1 MKEVYKMQTQYI
13 VKSTNYVMDILNSNS
28 PVKIHSLY
36 ENTVNLIVNNQILAL
51 QTHNTVIS
59 PISLIT
65 NANSFANSFNI
76 NLNSKIYINN
86 NCIFIDNF
94 CFDYS
99 KTEIIDSKMH
109 KNTFNISCDM
119 LIQAIYKANFSGF
132 NAIFSSNTAI
142 KENFLIINAAKNKI
156 DTCTNELINK
166 NYENAANALSNLIGL
181 GIGLTPS
188 GDDFLCGVLAG
199 CIFDS
204 LEKHLFVK
212 LLKKQI
218 QNNLQNTND
227 ISRAFLSCALND
239 NFSTPVLNLPYFKS
253 PDEVYDNFKKI
264 GHSSGIDTLCGI
276 YYSLNTISKILKKDA

>member
-1 MKEVYKMQTQYI
+1 MQTQYI

-28 PVKIHSLY
+28 LVKIHSIY

-65 NANSFANSFNI
+65 NANSFNI

-86 NCIFIDNF
+86 SCIFIDNF

-99 KTEIIDSKMH
+99 KTEFTDSKMH

-119 LIQAIYKANFSGF
+119 LIQAIYKADFSGF
-132 NAIFSSNTAI
+132 NAIFSSNADI
-142 KENFLIINAAKNKI
+142 KENFLIINAAKTKI

-166 NYENAANALSNLIGL
+166 NYENAANVLSSLIGL

-199 CIFDS
+199 CIFDN
-204 LEKHLFVK
+204 LEKHSFVK

-227 ISRAFLSCALND
+227 ISRAFLSCSLND

-276 YYSLNTISKILKKDA
+276 YYSLNTISKILKKTLKPL

>member
-1 MKEVYKMQTQYI
+1 MQTQYI

-28 PVKIHSLY
+28 PVKIHSVY

-65 NANSFANSFNI
+65 DANSFNI

-86 NCIFIDNF
+86 SCIFIDNF

-119 LIQAIYKANFSGF
+119 LIQAIYKADFSGF
-132 NAIFSSNTAI
+132 NAIFSSNTDI
-142 KENFLIINAAKNKI
+142 KDNFLILNAAKTKI

-166 NYENAANALSNLIGL
+166 NYENAANVLSNLIGL

-199 CIFDS
+199 CIFDN
-204 LEKHLFVK
+204 LEKHSFVK

-253 PDEVYDNFKKI
+253 PDEVYHNFKKI

>member
-1 MKEVYKMQTQYI
+1 MQTQYI

-28 PVKIHSLY
+28 PVKIHSIY

-65 NANSFANSFNI
+65 DTNSFNI

-86 NCIFIDNF
+86 SYIFIDNF

-99 KTEIIDSKMH
+99 KTEITDSKMH

-119 LIQAIYKANFSGF
+119 LIQAIYKADFSGF
-132 NAIFSSNTAI
+132 NAIFSSKTDI

-156 DTCTNELINK
+156 NISTNELLNK
-166 NYENAANALSNLIGL
+166 NYENAANTLSSLIGL

-199 CIFDS
+199 CIFDN
-204 LEKHLFVK
+204 LEKHSFVK

-227 ISRAFLSCALND
+227 ISRAFLSCSLND

-276 YYSLNTISKILKKDA
+276 YYSLNTISKILRKDA

>member
-28 PVKIHSLY
+28 PVKIHSIY

-65 NANSFANSFNI
+65 DANSFNI

-86 NCIFIDNF
+86 SCIFIDNF

-99 KTEIIDSKMH
+99 QTEIIDSKMH

-119 LIQAIYKANFSGF
+119 LIQAIYKADFSGF
-132 NAIFSSNTAI
+132 NAIFSSKTDI
-142 KENFLIINAAKNKI
+142 KDNFLILNAAKNKI
-156 DTCTNELINK
+156 DTCTSELLNK
-166 NYENAANALSNLIGL
+166 NFENSSDILSSLIGL

-199 CIFDS
+199 CIFDN
-204 LEKHLFVK
+204 LEKHSFVK

-253 PDEVYDNFKKI
+253 PDEVYHNFKKI

>member
-1 MKEVYKMQTQYI
+1 MQTQYI

-28 PVKIHSLY
+28 PVKIHSVY

-65 NANSFANSFNI
+65 DANSFNI

-86 NCIFIDNF
+86 SCIFIDNF

-119 LIQAIYKANFSGF
+119 LIQAIYKADFSGF
-132 NAIFSSNTAI
+132 NAIFSSNTDI
-142 KENFLIINAAKNKI
+142 KENFLIINAAKTKI

-166 NYENAANALSNLIGL
+166 NYENAANVLSNLIGL

-199 CIFDS
+199 CIFDN
-204 LEKHLFVK
+204 LEKHSFVK

-218 QNNLQNTND
+218 QNSLQNTND

-239 NFSTPVLNLPYFKS
+239 NFSTPVLNLHYFKS
-253 PDEVYDNFKKI
+253 SDEIYDHFKKI

>member
-28 PVKIHSLY
+28 LVKIHSIY

-65 NANSFANSFNI
+65 DTNSFNI

-86 NCIFIDNF
+86 SFIFIDNF

>member
-28 PVKIHSLY
+28 PVKIHSIY

-65 NANSFANSFNI
+65 DANSFNI

-86 NCIFIDNF
+86 SCIFIDNF
-94 CFDYS
+94 CFDHS

-119 LIQAIYKANFSGF
+119 LIQAIYKADFSGF
-132 NAIFSSNTAI
+132 NAIFSSNTDI
-142 KENFLIINAAKNKI
+142 KDNFLILNAAKTKI

-166 NYENAANALSNLIGL
+166 NYENAANVLSNLIGL

-199 CIFDS
+199 CIFDN
-204 LEKHLFVK
+204 LEKHSFVK

-227 ISRAFLSCALND
+227 ISRAFLSCSLND

-276 YYSLNTISKILKKDA
+276 YYSLNTISKILSKDA

>member
-28 PVKIHSLY
+28 PVKIHSIY

-65 NANSFANSFNI
+65 DANSFNI

-86 NCIFIDNF
+86 SCIFIDNF

-119 LIQAIYKANFSGF
+119 LIQAIYKADFSGF
-132 NAIFSSNTAI
+132 NAIFSSKTDI
-142 KENFLIINAAKNKI
+142 KDNFLILNAAKNKI
-156 DTCTNELINK
+156 DTCTSELLNK
-166 NYENAANALSNLIGL
+166 NFENSSDILSSLIGL

-199 CIFDS
+199 CIFDN
-204 LEKHLFVK
+204 LEKHSFVK

-253 PDEVYDNFKKI
+253 PDEVYHNFKKI

>member
-28 PVKIHSLY
+28 PVKIHSVY

-51 QTHNTVIS
+51 QTYNTVIS

-65 NANSFANSFNI
+65 DANSFNI

-86 NCIFIDNF
+86 SCIFIDNF

-119 LIQAIYKANFSGF
+119 LIQAIYKADFSGF
-132 NAIFSSNTAI
+132 NAIFSSKTDI
-142 KENFLIINAAKNKI
+142 KDNFLILNAAKNKI
-156 DTCTNELINK
+156 DTCTSELLNK
-166 NYENAANALSNLIGL
+166 NFENSSDILSSLIGL

-188 GDDFLCGVLAG
+188 GDDFLCGVIAG
-199 CIFDS
+199 CIFDD
-204 LEKHLFVK
+204 LEKHSFVK

-227 ISRAFLSCALND
+227 ISGAFLSCALND

>member
-1 MKEVYKMQTQYI
+1 MQTQYI
-13 VKSTNYVMDILNSNS
+13 VKSTNYIMDILNSNS
-28 PVKIHSLY
+28 PVKIHSVY
-36 ENTVNLIVNNQILAL
+36 ENTVNLIVNNHILAL

-65 NANSFANSFNI
+65 DANSFNI

-99 KTEIIDSKMH
+99 KTEITDSKMH
-109 KNTFNISCDM
+109 KNTFNISYDM
-119 LIQAIYKANFSGF
+119 LIQAIYKADFSGF
-132 NAIFSSNTAI
+132 NAIFSSNTDI
-142 KENFLIINAAKNKI
+142 KENFLIITAAKTKI

-166 NYENAANALSNLIGL
+166 NYENAVNSLSSLIGL

-199 CIFDS
+199 CIFDN
-204 LEKHLFVK
+204 LEKHSFVK

-227 ISRAFLSCALND
+227 ISRAFLSCSLND

>member
-1 MKEVYKMQTQYI
+1 MQTQYI
-13 VKSTNYVMDILNSNS
+13 VKSTNYVMDILNFNS
-28 PVKIHSLY
+28 PIKIHSIY

-65 NANSFANSFNI
+65 NANSFNI

-253 PDEVYDNFKKI
+253 SDEIYDNFKKI

>member
-1 MKEVYKMQTQYI
+1 MQTQYI

-28 PVKIHSLY
+28 LVKIHSIY

-65 NANSFANSFNI
+65 DTNSFNI

-86 NCIFIDNF
+86 SFIFIDNF

>member
-1 MKEVYKMQTQYI
+1 MQTQYI
-13 VKSTNYVMDILNSNS
+13 VKSTNYIMDILNSNS
-28 PVKIHSLY
+28 PVKIHSVY

-65 NANSFANSFNI
+65 DANSFNI

-86 NCIFIDNF
+86 SCIFIDNF

-119 LIQAIYKANFSGF
+119 LIQAIYKADFSGF
-132 NAIFSSNTAI
+132 NAIFSSNTDI
-142 KENFLIINAAKNKI
+142 KENFLIITAAKTKI

-166 NYENAANALSNLIGL
+166 NYENAVNSLSSLIGL

-199 CIFDS
+199 CIFDN
-204 LEKHLFVK
+204 LEKHSFVK

-227 ISRAFLSCALND
+227 ISRAFLSCSLND

>member
-1 MKEVYKMQTQYI
+1 MQTQYI
-13 VKSTNYVMDILNSNS
+13 VKSTNYIMDILNSNS
-28 PVKIHSLY
+28 PVKIHSVY

-65 NANSFANSFNI
+65 DANSFNI

-86 NCIFIDNF
+86 SCIFIDNF

-119 LIQAIYKANFSGF
+119 LIQAIYKADFSGF
-132 NAIFSSNTAI
+132 NAIFSSKTDI
-142 KENFLIINAAKNKI
+142 KDNFLILNAAKNKI
-156 DTCTNELINK
+156 DTCTSELLNK
-166 NYENAANALSNLIGL
+166 NFENSSDILSSLIGL

-199 CIFDS
+199 CIFDN
-204 LEKHLFVK
+204 LEKHSFVK

-227 ISRAFLSCALND
+227 ISRAFLSCSLND

>member
-1 MKEVYKMQTQYI
+1 MQTQYI
-13 VKSTNYVMDILNSNS
+13 VKSTNYIMDILNSNS
-28 PVKIHSLY
+28 PVKIHSVY

-65 NANSFANSFNI
+65 DANSFNI

-86 NCIFIDNF
+86 SCIFIDNF

-119 LIQAIYKANFSGF
+119 LIQAIYKADFSGF
-132 NAIFSSNTAI
+132 NAIFSSKTDI
-142 KENFLIINAAKNKI
+142 KDNFLILNAAKNKI
-156 DTCTNELINK
+156 DTCTSELLNK
-166 NYENAANALSNLIGL
+166 NFENSSDILSSLIGL

-199 CIFDS
+199 CIFDN
-204 LEKHLFVK
+204 LEKHSFVK

>member
-1 MKEVYKMQTQYI
+1 MQTQYI
-13 VKSTNYVMDILNSNS
+13 VKSTNYIMDILNSNS
-28 PVKIHSLY
+28 PVKIHSVY

-65 NANSFANSFNI
+65 DANSFNI

-86 NCIFIDNF
+86 SCIFIDNF

-119 LIQAIYKANFSGF
+119 LIQAIYKADFSGF
-132 NAIFSSNTAI
+132 NAIFSSKTDI
-142 KENFLIINAAKNKI
+142 KDNFLILNAAKNKI
-156 DTCTNELINK
+156 DTCTSELLNK
-166 NYENAANALSNLIGL
+166 NFENSSDILSSLIGL

-199 CIFDS
+199 CIFDN
-204 LEKHLFVK
+204 LEKHSFVK

-227 ISRAFLSCALND
+227 ISRAFLSCSLND

-276 YYSLNTISKILKKDA
+276 YYSLNTISKILSKDA

>member
-1 MKEVYKMQTQYI
+1 MQTQYI
-13 VKSTNYVMDILNSNS
+13 VKSTNYIMDILNSNS
-28 PVKIHSLY
+28 PVKIHSVY

-65 NANSFANSFNI
+65 DANSFNI

-86 NCIFIDNF
+86 SCIFIDNF

-119 LIQAIYKANFSGF
+119 LIQAIYKADFSGF
-132 NAIFSSNTAI
+132 NAIFSSKTDI
-142 KENFLIINAAKNKI
+142 KDNFLILNAAKNKI
-156 DTCTNELINK
+156 DTCTSELLNK
-166 NYENAANALSNLIGL
+166 NFENSSDILSSLIGL

-199 CIFDS
+199 CIFDN
-204 LEKHLFVK
+204 LEKHSFVK

-253 PDEVYDNFKKI
+253 PDEVYHNFKKI

>member
-1 MKEVYKMQTQYI
+1 MQTQYI
-13 VKSTNYVMDILNSNS
+13 VKSTNYVMDILNFNS
-28 PVKIHSLY
+28 PIKIHSIY
-36 ENTVNLIVNNQILAL
+36 ENTVNLIVNNHILAL

-65 NANSFANSFNI
+65 DANSFNI

-99 KTEIIDSKMH
+99 KTEITDSKMH
-109 KNTFNISCDM
+109 KNTFNISYDM
-119 LIQAIYKANFSGF
+119 LIQAIYKADFSGF
-132 NAIFSSNTAI
+132 NAIFSSNTDI

-156 DTCTNELINK
+156 NISTNELLNK
-166 NYENAANALSNLIGL
+166 NYENAANTLSSLIGL

-199 CIFDS
+199 CIFDN
-204 LEKHLFVK
+204 LEKHSFVK

-227 ISRAFLSCALND
+227 ISRAFLSCSLND

-276 YYSLNTISKILKKDA
+276 YYSLNTISKILRKDA

>member
-1 MKEVYKMQTQYI
+1 MQTQYI
-13 VKSTNYVMDILNSNS
+13 VKSTNYIMDILNSNS
-28 PVKIHSLY
+28 PVKIHSVY

-65 NANSFANSFNI
+65 DANSFNI

-86 NCIFIDNF
+86 SCIFIDNF

-119 LIQAIYKANFSGF
+119 LIQAIYKADFSGF
-132 NAIFSSNTAI
+132 NAIFSSKTDI
-142 KENFLIINAAKNKI
+142 KDNFLILNAAKNKI
-156 DTCTNELINK
+156 DTCTSELLNK
-166 NYENAANALSNLIGL
+166 NFENSSDILSSLIGL

-204 LEKHLFVK
+204 LEKHSFVK

-227 ISRAFLSCALND
+227 ISRAFLSCSLND

-253 PDEVYDNFKKI
+253 PYAVYDNFKKI

>member
-1 MKEVYKMQTQYI
+1 MQTQYI

-28 PVKIHSLY
+28 PVKIHSVY

-65 NANSFANSFNI
+65 DANSFNI

-86 NCIFIDNF
+86 SCIFIDNF

-119 LIQAIYKANFSGF
+119 LIQAIYKADFSGF
-132 NAIFSSNTAI
+132 NAIFSSNTDI
-142 KENFLIINAAKNKI
+142 KENFLIITAAKTKI

-166 NYENAANALSNLIGL
+166 NYENAVNSLSSLIGL

-199 CIFDS
+199 CIFDN
-204 LEKHLFVK
+204 LEKHSFVK

-227 ISRAFLSCALND
+227 ISRAFLSCSLND

-276 YYSLNTISKILKKDA
+276 YYSLNTISKILRKDA

>member
-1 MKEVYKMQTQYI
+1 MQTQYI
-13 VKSTNYVMDILNSNS
+13 VKSTNYIMDILNSNS
-28 PVKIHSLY
+28 PVKIHSIY

-65 NANSFANSFNI
+65 DANSFNI

-99 KTEIIDSKMH
+99 KTEITDSKMH
-109 KNTFNISCDM
+109 KNTFNISYDM
-119 LIQAIYKANFSGF
+119 LIQAIYKADFSGF
-132 NAIFSSNTAI
+132 NAIFSSNTDI
-142 KENFLIINAAKNKI
+142 KENFLIITAAKTKI

-166 NYENAANALSNLIGL
+166 NYENAVNSLSSLIGL

-199 CIFDS
+199 CIFDN
-204 LEKHLFVK
+204 LEKHSFVK

-227 ISRAFLSCALND
+227 ISRAFLSCSLND

-276 YYSLNTISKILKKDA
+276 YYSLNTISKILRKDA

>member
-1 MKEVYKMQTQYI
+1 MQTQYI
-13 VKSTNYVMDILNSNS
+13 VKSTNYVMDILNFNS
-28 PVKIHSLY
+28 PIKIHSIY

-65 NANSFANSFNI
+65 NANSFNI

-227 ISRAFLSCALND
+227 ISKAFLSCALND

-253 PDEVYDNFKKI
+253 SDEIYDNFKKI

>member
-1 MKEVYKMQTQYI
+1 MQTQYI

-28 PVKIHSLY
+28 PVKIHSVY
-36 ENTVNLIVNNQILAL
+36 ENTVNLIVNNHILAL

-65 NANSFANSFNI
+65 DANSFNI

-99 KTEIIDSKMH
+99 KTEITDSKMH
-109 KNTFNISCDM
+109 KNTFNISYDM
-119 LIQAIYKANFSGF
+119 LIQAIYKADFSGF
-132 NAIFSSNTAI
+132 NAIFSSNTDI

-156 DTCTNELINK
+156 NISTNELLNK
-166 NYENAANALSNLIGL
+166 NYENAANTLSSLIGL

-204 LEKHLFVK
+204 LEKHSFVK

-218 QNNLQNTND
+218 QNNLQNTNY

-253 PDEVYDNFKKI
+253 SDEVYDNFKKI

>member
-1 MKEVYKMQTQYI
+1 MQTQYI
-13 VKSTNYVMDILNSNS
+13 VKSTNYIMDILNSNS
-28 PVKIHSLY
+28 PVKIHSVY
-36 ENTVNLIVNNQILAL
+36 ENTVNLIVNNHILAL

-65 NANSFANSFNI
+65 DANSFNI

-99 KTEIIDSKMH
+99 KTEITDSKMH
-109 KNTFNISCDM
+109 KNTFNISYDM
-119 LIQAIYKANFSGF
+119 LIQAIYKADFSGF
-132 NAIFSSNTAI
+132 NAIFSSNTDI

-156 DTCTNELINK
+156 NISTNELLNK
-166 NYENAANALSNLIGL
+166 NYENAANTLSSLIGL

-204 LEKHLFVK
+204 LEKHSFVK

-253 PDEVYDNFKKI
+253 SDEVYDNFKKI

>member
-1 MKEVYKMQTQYI
+1 MQTQYI

-28 PVKIHSLY
+28 PVKIHSVY

-51 QTHNTVIS
+51 QTYNTVIS

-65 NANSFANSFNI
+65 DANSFNI

-86 NCIFIDNF
+86 SCIFIDNF

-119 LIQAIYKANFSGF
+119 LIQAIYKADFSGF
-132 NAIFSSNTAI
+132 NAIFSSKTDI
-142 KENFLIINAAKNKI
+142 KDNFLILNAAKNKI
-156 DTCTNELINK
+156 DTCTSELLNK
-166 NYENAANALSNLIGL
+166 NFENSSDILSSLIGL

-188 GDDFLCGVLAG
+188 GDDFLCGVIAG
-199 CIFDS
+199 CIFDD
-204 LEKHLFVK
+204 LEKHSFVK

-227 ISRAFLSCALND
+227 ISGAFLSCALND

>member
-1 MKEVYKMQTQYI
+1 MQTQYI

-28 PVKIHSLY
+28 PVKIHSIY

-65 NANSFANSFNI
+65 DANSFNI

-86 NCIFIDNF
+86 SCIFIDNF

-119 LIQAIYKANFSGF
+119 LIQAIYKADFSGF
-132 NAIFSSNTAI
+132 NAIFSSKTDI
-142 KENFLIINAAKNKI
+142 KDNFLILNAAKNKI
-156 DTCTNELINK
+156 DTCTSELLNK
-166 NYENAANALSNLIGL
+166 NFENLSDILSSLIGI
-181 GIGLTPS
+181 GIGLILI

-199 CIFDS
+199 CIFDN
-204 LEKHLFVK
+204 LEKHSFVK

-253 PDEVYDNFKKI
+253 PDEVYHNFKKI

>member
-1 MKEVYKMQTQYI
+1 MQTQYI
-13 VKSTNYVMDILNSNS
+13 VKSTNYVMDILNFNS
-28 PVKIHSLY
+28 PIKIHSIY

-65 NANSFANSFNI
+65 DTNSFNI

-86 NCIFIDNF
+86 SFIFIDNF

-132 NAIFSSNTAI
+132 NAIFSSNTDI
-142 KENFLIINAAKNKI
+142 KENFLIINAAKTKI
-156 DTCTNELINK
+156 DTCTNEIINK
-166 NYENAANALSNLIGL
+166 NYENAANLLSNLIGL

-199 CIFDS
+199 CIFDN
-204 LEKHLFVK
+204 LEKHSFVK

-227 ISRAFLSCALND
+227 ISRAFLSCSLNN

>member
-1 MKEVYKMQTQYI
+1 MQTQYI
-13 VKSTNYVMDILNSNS
+13 VKSTNYVMDILNFNS
-28 PVKIHSLY
+28 PIKIHSIY
-36 ENTVNLIVNNQILAL
+36 ENTVNLMVNNQILAL
-51 QTHNTVIS
+51 QTYNTVIS

-65 NANSFANSFNI
+65 DENSFNI

-86 NCIFIDNF
+86 KCIFIDKF

-109 KNTFNISCDM
+109 KNTFNISCDILM
-119 LIQAIYKANFSGF
+119 HAIYKANFSGF
-132 NAIFSSNTAI
+132 NAIFSSNTDI
-142 KENFLIINAAKNKI
+142 KENFLIINAAKTKI
-156 DTCTNELINK
+156 DTCTNEIINK
-166 NYENAANALSNLIGL
+166 NYENAANLLSNLIGL

-227 ISRAFLSCALND
+227 ISKAFLSCALND

-253 PDEVYDNFKKI
+253 SDEIYDNFKKI

>member
-1 MKEVYKMQTQYI
+1 MQTQYI
-13 VKSTNYVMDILNSNS
+13 VKSTNYVMDILNFNS
-28 PVKIHSLY
+28 PIKIHSIY

-65 NANSFANSFNI
+65 NANSFNI

>member
-1 MKEVYKMQTQYI
+1 MQTQYI

-28 PVKIHSLY
+28 PVKIHSIY

-65 NANSFANSFNI
+65 DANSFNI

-86 NCIFIDNF
+86 SCIFIDNF

-119 LIQAIYKANFSGF
+119 LIQAIYKADFSGF
-132 NAIFSSNTAI
+132 NAIFSSKTDI
-142 KENFLIINAAKNKI
+142 KDNFLILNAAKNKI
-156 DTCTNELINK
+156 DTCTSELLNK
-166 NYENAANALSNLIGL
+166 NFENSSDILSSLIGL

-199 CIFDS
+199 CIFDN
-204 LEKHLFVK
+204 LEKHSFVK

-253 PDEVYDNFKKI
+253 PDEVYHNFKKI